1 MTAFTLNGKP
11 VTAKSEADTPLLWVI
26 RDELKLIKNVLGG
39 GPRGMSTEPPSA
51 SWYPRD

>member
-26 RDELKLIKNVLGG
+26 RDELK
-39 GPRGMSTEPPSA
+39 PASA
-51 SWYPRD
+51 CAICRSHRHGYKRF